1 MIVIGRPIADSTL
14 NGLEY
19 LMESADNQTV
29 KEFNTLEEAKDF
41 MRGVVEGDDISD
53 EDLEANFFFVDTK
66 DLVKKEDTPESP
78 EGQE

>member
-1 MIVIGRPIADSTL
+1 MIVVGRPIADSTL

-29 KEFNTLEEAKDF
+29 KEFNTLQEAKDF
-41 MRGVVEGDDISD
+41 MRGVVEGDNISD